1 MLLNAIWSSPNNT
14 PWNLIMSQGLNNNH
28 ERNVYVWKL
37 WFAHKIFLS
46 RTNMHTQSVS
56 RIWYFFLREA
66 QPARLSVKKKK
77 KSGVRTYI
85 HTHTYT
91 HTRTDE
97 TDAVLRKPCAWR
109 RGIIWLAALLSSFF
123 YFKTRVFVQCLYF
136 VPSDKTQSLH
146 SIWNVSVE
154 IWEGWAPGVG
164 LHQLRGPSLALTEN
178 WDKVRS
184 LIGSRKCCLHN
195 KSKMFRVERTW
206 QRRNLCLVYRQTQL
220 M

>member
-1 MLLNAIWSSPNNT
+1 MLLNAIWSSSNNT

-28 ERNVYVWKL
+28 ERNVYV
-37 WFAHKIFLS
+37 S

-56 RIWYFFLREA
+56 RILYFFLRQG

-77 KSGVRTYI
+77 KFRCAHIYI
-85 HTHTYT
+85 HTRTLT
-91 HTRTDE
+91 QTRTDE

-154 IWEGWAPGVG
+154 IWEGWAPGVR
-164 LHQLRGPSLALTEN
+164 LHQLRGPSLVLTEN
-178 WDKVRS
+178 CDKVRP

-195 KSKMFRVERTW
+195 KSKVLRVKRIW
-206 QRRNLCLVYRQTQL
+206 QRRNLCLVYRPTQL
-220 M
+220 MW